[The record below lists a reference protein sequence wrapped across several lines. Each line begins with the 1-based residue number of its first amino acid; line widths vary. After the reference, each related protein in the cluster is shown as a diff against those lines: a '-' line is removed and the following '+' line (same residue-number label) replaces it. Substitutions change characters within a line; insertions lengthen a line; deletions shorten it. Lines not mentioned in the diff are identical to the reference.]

1 MSRDPNKL
9 RVFHLADALV
19 LDIYKFTKD
28 FPSEERYGLQAQ
40 TRRAAVSSAANIVEG
55 CARRSLNEYL
65 NFLNISAG
73 SAGEMSY
80 LVSVAH
86 RLGFLSD
93 ACNEDLAPRC
103 AHLARSLMRLI
114 ASLDSQC
121 HQKPVKSRAR
131 KTRCSRLKP
140 DQGQSS

>member
-1 MSRDPNKL
+1 MSRDPNQL

-28 FPSEERYGLQAQ
+28 FPPEERYGLQAQ
-40 TRRAAVSSAANIVEG
+40 TRRAAVSTAANIVEG
-55 CARRSLNEYL
+55 CARRSQNEYL

-73 SAGEMSY
+73 SACEMSY

-103 AHLARSLMRLI
+103 AHLAKSLTRLI
-114 ASLDSQC
+114 ASLDPQ
-121 HQKPVKSRAR
+121 HNQKPVKSKAPEAQ
-131 KTRCSRLKP
+131 CP
-140 DQGQSS
+140 SSKA